1 MAGPSSAMAS
11 SPSASP
17 SAPMHLGLVV
27 PRYGEMVVGGTEH
40 WLRMLCEHLVAMKQ
54 WRVEVFTTCATSAA
68 TWRDELAPGDSVL
81 GGVTVHR
88 HRSRS
93 GRDPRYLELNAV
105 IGDDPAG
112 VPDDVAR
119 LFVELV
125 GPVCP
130 DVLDDAAASACD
142 LVAVTPYLFWPAV
155 HGVPRLGR
163 RVIFHGAAHDEPEL
177 HLGIMRDVFLSVGGF
192 AFNSYAER
200 ALVERTFPIA
210 HLPARVIG
218 NSVAEEPGDPA
229 AARAALG
236 LSPDE
241 PFVLCVGRVERSK
254 GTHALAELWR
264 RYRRRRGRDAPRL
277 VLLGPVHEEL
287 VSDGDV
293 LVAGQV
299 PEQVKW
305 GALRGCCF
313 LVAPSPWES
322 FSLVV
327 LEAWLAGRPVLVNG
341 RCEATV
347 EHSRRGGGGLWF
359 GDEVEFEVMAD
370 RLLSDGSLRD
380 HLASM
385 GEAYARR
392 QFSWPAVVDRYAT
405 LADHIRARLHGS
417 EPEEARHPPL

>member
-1 MAGPSSAMAS
+1 MVRPAS
-11 SPSASP
+11 E
-17 SAPMHLGLVV
+17 PMHLGLVV
-27 PRYGEMVVGGTEH
+27 PRYGDMVVGGTEH

-54 WRVEVFTTCATSAA
+54 WQVEVFTTCAISAA
-68 TWRDELAPGDSVL
+68 TWNDELEPGDSVL
-81 GGVTVHR
+81 AGVTVHR

-93 GRDPRYLELNAV
+93 GRNPRYLELNA
-105 IGDDPAG
+105 IIRDDPAA

-119 LFVELV
+119 RFVELV

-130 DVLDDAAASACD
+130 DVLDHAAHSTCD
-142 LVAVTPYLFWPAV
+142 LIAVTPYLFWPSVYGA
-155 HGVPRLGR
+155 PRLGR

-177 HLGIMRDVFLSVGGF
+177 HLGIMREVFLSVGGF

-218 NSVAEEPGDPA
+218 NSVAEGPGDPA
-229 AARAALG
+229 AAGAALG

-264 RYRRRRGRDAPRL
+264 RYRRRRPDAPRL
-277 VLLGPVHEEL
+277 VLIGPVHEDL
-287 VSDGDV
+287 AGDGVV
-293 LVAGQV
+293 LVAGRV
-299 PEQVKW
+299 TEEVKW
-305 GALRGCCF
+305 GALRGCT
-313 LVAPSPWES
+313 LLIAPSPWES

-327 LEAWLAGRPVLVNG
+327 LEAWLADRPVLVNG

-347 EHSRRGGGGLWF
+347 EHCRRSGGGLWF
-359 GDEVEFEVMAD
+359 DDEVEFEVMAD
-370 RLLSDGSLRD
+370 RLLSDASLRH
-380 HLASM
+380 HLASR
-385 GEAYARR
+385 GEVYARR
-392 QFSWPAVVDRYAT
+392 QFSWSAVVDRYAA
-405 LADHIRARLHGS
+405 LADHIRARLDGP